1 MESFGDKLYNAISHT
16 RMLLFAEGELANLTV
31 ISNNKFIELIEEEKD
46 ETISIDHPV
55 GWRADNTPI
64 NSTNT
69 YTKEEL
75 ISRYRFMSETKLPLD
90 GIYRLV
96 TIIET
101 LLNFTFKSV
110 LIEFPGKIPSKRK
123 IDASIALGAD
133 SIDSIKID
141 IVDNILNEI
150 TYKSPKEYA
159 EEFNKYV
166 GINLLENP
174 IYHRFIELKATRDI
188 HIHNGGY
195 ANDIYI
201 SKSGSLARVISEFY
215 LPVSV
220 QYFLQSYESCLQLTE
235 ILENELH
242 KIWPS
247 AKYIEQKENIK
258 SKGKEKVIEENVEQI
273 IEESQKKIADSQ
285 TEGKDI

>member
-1 MESFGDKLYNAISHT
+1 MEVFGDKLFNAISYT
-16 RMLLFAEGELANLTV
+16 RSLLFTEGELANLTV
-31 ISNNKFIELIEEEKD
+31 IANNKFISVIEEEGE

-55 GWRADNTPI
+55 GWRADDTPI

-75 ISRYRFMSETKLPLD
+75 INRYKFMSETKLPLD

-96 TIIET
+96 TITET
-101 LLNFTFKSV
+101 LLNFIFKIV
-110 LIEFPGKIPSKRK
+110 LIEFPTKIPSKK
-123 IDASIALGAD
+123 KVDVSVALGAD
-133 SIDSIKID
+133 SIESIKIG
-141 IVDNILNEI
+141 IVDIILNEI
-150 TYKSPKEYA
+150 AYKSPKEYA

-174 IYHRFIELKATRDI
+174 IFHKYIELKATRDI
-188 HIHNGGY
+188 HIHNAGT

-201 SKSGSLARVISEFY
+201 NKAGQLARVKSGNY

-220 QYFLQSYESCLQLTE
+220 QYFLQSYEACLQLTE
-235 ILENELH
+235 ILESELN

-247 AKYIEQKENIK
+247 AKYQEHKNNINT
-258 SKGKEKVIEENVEQI
+258 KGKEKVIEENVDQV
-273 IEESQKKIADSQ
+273 IEESQKKVADSNETS
-285 TEGKDI
+285 TEK

>member
-1 MESFGDKLYNAISHT
+1 MENFGDKLYNAVSHT
-16 RMLLFAEGELANLTV
+16 RMLLFTEGELANLTV
-31 ISNNKFIELIEEEKD
+31 IANNRFIELIEEEKD
-46 ETISIDHPV
+46 EPIKIDHPV

-69 YTKEEL
+69 YSKEEL
-75 ISRYRFMSETKLPLD
+75 TSRYRFMSETKLPLD
-90 GIYRLV
+90 AIYRLV
-96 TIIET
+96 TITET
-101 LLNFTFKSV
+101 LLNYIFKSV

-141 IVDNILNEI
+141 IVNSILNEI
-150 TYKSPKEYA
+150 AYKSPKEYA
-159 EEFNKYV
+159 EEFNKFV

-174 IYHRFIELKATRDI
+174 IFHRFIELKATRDI
-188 HIHNGGY
+188 HIHNGGN

-201 SKSGSLARVISEFY
+201 SKAGPLARVKSGFY

-220 QYFLQSYESCLQLTE
+220 QYFLQSYESCIQLTE

-247 AKYIEQKENIK
+247 AEFIKYKESTK
-258 SKGKEKVIEENVEQI
+258 SKEKEQVIEENIEQV
-273 IEESQKKIADSQ
+273 IEESQKKIEDSKSK
-285 TEGKDI
+285 E